1 MAKFRDYYR
10 ILGVA
15 PEATADEIKAA
26 YRKLARKFHPDVNKE
41 KDAHAR
47 FVEIGEAYEAL
58 GDPQKRA
65 AYDQLRKA
73 GFQDGQEMDLPPPGA
88 QARGGAG
95 GTAGFEGFGGDFG
108 GGHYTEVD
116 PEAFSD
122 FFQSLFGRAQA
133 GAGGRRSRRAAFEE
147 RGDDV
152 HHQLEVTLD
161 EAYRGG
167 ARRVQLQVP
176 ELDQHGRVRHATR
189 TLDVKIPAGVT
200 DGAKIRLRGQGLPGS
215 TPELNGDLY
224 FEIALAADPRFKV
237 DGHDVHLELPIA
249 PWEAVLGAS
258 VSVPTL
264 GGSVTMRIPPGSRAG
279 DKLRLRA
286 RGLPGETPGDE
297 IVTLAIAVP
306 AQVSERERELW
317 RQLQQASGFDARAG
331 LGGAA

>member
-15 PEATADEIKAA
+15 PGASADEIKAA
-26 YRKLARKFHPDVNKE
+26 YRKLARTYHPDVNKD
-41 KDAHAR
+41 KDAQAR

-65 AYDQLRKA
+65 AYDQLRQA
-73 GFQDGQEMDLPPPGA
+73 GFKEGQEMDAPPPGA
-88 QARGGAG
+88 QARGGSQS
-95 GTAGFEGFGGDFG
+95 FGGDFG

-122 FFQSLFGRAQA
+122 FFQSLFGRAGA
-133 GAGGRRSRRAAFEE
+133 GGGGRRSRRAAFEE
-147 RGDDV
+147 RGDDA
-152 HHQLEVTLD
+152 HHQLEVTLE

-167 ARRVQLQVP
+167 ERRVQMQVP
-176 ELDQHGRVRHATR
+176 EVGPDGRLRHATR
-189 TLDVKIPAGVT
+189 TLDVKIPAGVS
-200 DGAKIRLRGQGLPGS
+200 DGSKIRLRGQGLPGS

-224 FEIALAADPRFKV
+224 FEIVLAAHPLFKV

-264 GGSVTMRIPPGSRAG
+264 GGPVSMRIPPGSHGG

-286 RGLPGETPGDE
+286 RGLPGDTPGDE
-297 IVTLAIAVP
+297 IITLAIAVP
-306 AQVSERERELW
+306 AQASERERELY
-317 RQLQQASGFDARAG
+317 RQLQQASTFDARAA